1 MINIPESVSLE
12 GNEAAYVAG
21 AQARIRNNAAKT
33 FNKRL
38 HEDAEFAALVTFIER
53 KANGG
58 SGFFVSIK
66 KAINDNGKMSEKQ
79 EATCRRIMAEDDARM
94 ADLRARDAGSE
105 FVGKL
110 KERRLFT
117 VEITGFKAMVDFAG
131 DPDGFFHA
139 LKDDAGNVLVYRGSV
154 KLGEKGETV
163 TVKATVKKHHDNKGV
178 KTTYI
183 NRPVVQEN

>member
-1 MINIPESVSLE
+1 MINVPDDVIAD
-12 GNEAAYVAG
+12 GNEAAYIAG
-21 AQARIRNNAAKT
+21 AYARIRNNAVKT
-33 FNKRL
+33 FAKRVR
-38 HEDAEFAALVTFIER
+38 EDAEFAALVNFIER
-53 KANGG
+53 KANAG

-66 KAINDNGKMSEKQ
+66 RAIDDNGKMSPKQ
-79 EATCRRIMAEDDARM
+79 EETCRRIMSEEAARM

-117 VEITGFKAMVDFAG
+117 VEITGFKAMVDYEG
-131 DPDGFFHA
+131 EPDGFFHA
-139 LKDDAGNVLVYRGSV
+139 LKDEAGNVLVYRGSV
-154 KLGEKGETV
+154 ELGKRGDKL

-183 NRPVVQEN
+183 NRPVVQE

>member
-21 AQARIRNNAAKT
+21 AQARIRNNARKT
-33 FNKRL
+33 FNKRF

-53 KANGG
+53 KAIAG

-66 KAINDNGKMSEKQ
+66 KAIADNGKLSEKQ
-79 EATCRRIMAEDDARM
+79 ESTCRRIMTEDAARM

-117 VEITGFKAMVDFAG
+117 VEITGFKVMVDYEG
-131 DPDGFFHA
+131 EPDGFFHA
-139 LKDDAGNVLVYRGSV
+139 LKDEAGNVLVYRGSV
-154 KLGEKGETV
+154 KLGEKGDKL
-163 TVKATVKKHHDNKGV
+163 TVKATVKSHYDGKGV

-183 NRPVVQEN
+183 NRPVVQE